1 MYMTILSISNSIAS
15 RPFLD
20 PAINRLDV
28 INEGF
33 YYLALAFS
41 FSFTHFNPDEVASQ

>member
-1 MYMTILSISNSIAS
+1 MTILSISNSISS
-15 RPFLD
+15 RPFKD

-41 FSFTHFNPDEVASQ
+41 FSFTHFNNDDAARE